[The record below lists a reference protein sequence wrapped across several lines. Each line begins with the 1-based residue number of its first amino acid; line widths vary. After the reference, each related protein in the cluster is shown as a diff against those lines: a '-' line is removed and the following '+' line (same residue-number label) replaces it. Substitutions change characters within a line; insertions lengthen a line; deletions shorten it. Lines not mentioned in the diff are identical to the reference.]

1 MLEKL
6 SSIVVGALSN
16 IDAARKLVLFEIAAT
31 IAAHTV
37 AMSLLV
43 RLLTSSLSL
52 D

>member
-1 MLEKL
+1 
-6 SSIVVGALSN
+6 VVP
-16 IDAARKLVLFEIAAT
+16 AT
-31 IAAHTV
+31 IAACTV